1 MGHLISLLSH
11 SRMCSFTSRLKQL
24 DEFKKKVENEWHEMA
39 KPLARYKDDKDLDE
53 LLKQQEREEDPMLA
67 FIKKSKEK
75 SKEKKKGEFCYF
87 LDRFKY
93 DEMHFDKVF
102 RLF

>member
-1 MGHLISLLSH
+1 MHF
-11 SRMCSFTSRLKQL
+11 FTSRLKQL

-39 KPLARYKDDKDLDE
+39 KPLARYKGDEDLDE
-53 LLKQQEREEDPMLA
+53 MLKQQEREEDPMLA

-75 SKEKKKGEFCYF
+75 SKEKKKGEICNFS
-87 LDRFKY
+87 DRFTC

-102 RLF
+102 GLF